1 MKHAGIVFAVAL
13 LFAFGAEAQ
22 LFMVKG
28 RTYPVGPNPCAIACA
43 DLNGDDY
50 LDIVTADRGTLTDT
64 REQRPANDELS
75 ILLGGADLGFEK
87 LHPSLKTDFGP
98 YAVVLANIDAMKWP
112 DIVVASF
119 HATRGHPIS
128 LFLNLKPEGIFRPIE
143 FAVPLDKL
151 DYARHRDGD
160 NQPIFTLP
168 GITSIAV
175 QDLNGDG
182 LRDLVATAWSC
193 DSILVFSGHAE
204 NHFAPPVHFAAPGGP
219 RDLVLADFD
228 GDNANDLAVAMY
240 STGEIALWRGNAKGE
255 FMPVGRFSTRGRL
268 PVALAAADFN
278 GDAKR
283 DLAVAHCHADDSL
296 VVFYGDGNFGFSLS
310 QEILLA
316 PDRER
321 IEAEIRDVIAEDIN
335 GDGRPDLVAA
345 CHASREVVVCV
356 NQESGGTPP
365 RFAMER
371 YTFPEGR
378 PRAVCTGDFDRNGS
392 KDIAV
397 ALWDANAVGLM
408 IRR

>member
-1 MKHAGIVFAVAL
+1 MKRLFFL
-13 LFAFGAEAQ
+13 LVWAQIMILDAQAQ

-50 LDIVTADRGTLTDT
+50 LDIVTTDRGILTDT

-112 DIVVASF
+112 DIIVASF
-119 HATRGHPIS
+119 HATRGHPVS
-128 LFLNLKPEGIFRPIE
+128 LFLNLKPEGIFRPYE

-168 GITSIAV
+168 GITALAV

-193 DSILVFSGHAE
+193 DSIFVFSGHAE
-204 NHFAPPVHFAAPGGP
+204 TYFAAPVHFAAPGGP
-219 RDLVLADFD
+219 RDLVLADFNA
-228 GDNANDLAVAMY
+228 DNATDMAVAMY
-240 STGEIALWRGNAKGE
+240 ATGEIALWRGNPKGE
-255 FMPVGRFSTRGRL
+255 FTPAGRFPTRGRL
-268 PVALAAADFN
+268 PVAIATADFD
-278 GDAKR
+278 GDGRR
-283 DLAVAHCHADDSL
+283 DLAVAHGHADDSI
-296 VVFYGDGNFGFSLS
+296 VVFYGDGNFGFSIS

-316 PDRER
+316 PERER
-321 IEAEIRDVIAEDIN
+321 IEAEIRDLVAEDVS
-335 GDGRPDLVAA
+335 GDGRADLVAA
-345 CHASREVVVCV
+345 CHASREVAVCV
-356 NQESGGTPP
+356 NQEAAGGLP
-365 RFAMER
+365 RFAIER

-378 PRAVCTGDFDRNGS
+378 PRAICTGDFDRNGS
-392 KDIAV
+392 KDLAV
-397 ALWDANAVGLM
+397 ALWDVNAVGLM